1 MNNILLEEAYA
12 LVQAKQFL
20 LSEGYTNQE
29 IDILIEKGEIWN
41 AIKGAGKNIGKNI
54 RRAGAIGTAAAVGLG
69 GMNPAQG
76 NEIDDIIN
84 QSKGGV
90 SSAIGSVSS
99 NFKKSQEEINKQVQ
113 VDNAKMD
120 ELEKRFQKEI
130 VPLLTPGYERSANFI
145 FMLISDIT
153 ANGRA
158 NGRKDYDKQL
168 ESLARIKEVLQKT
181 SGINQKIEVEKMLKS
196 VYYK

>member
-12 LVQAKQFL
+12 LVRAKQFL
-20 LSEGYTNQE
+20 LSEGYSNQE

-41 AIKGAGKNIGKNI
+41 TIKRAGKNI
-54 RRAGAIGTAAAVGLG
+54 RRAGAIGAAAAVGLG
-69 GMNPAQG
+69 GMHPAQG

-84 QSKGGV
+84 QTKGGV
-90 SSAIGSVSS
+90 LSAIGSVSS
-99 NFKKSQEEINKQVQ
+99 NFKKSQEDINKQVQ

-120 ELEKRFQKEI
+120 ELEKQFQKEI

-196 VYYK
+196 VYFK